1 MAICRGLDCDRE
13 ESASGSITT
22 YVSLSCETK
31 LCLRNLKRTT
41 QQQHHGGQWG
51 NVICSSLHDMKIPSN
66 VRAIPERAFSG
77 CTSLTDV
84 ELSKALEVIGG
95 GSAFF
100 DCTSLLAVKIPP
112 RIPAINQGTFYG
124 CTSLK
129 KAVLNEGLRII
140 DEDAFGKCS
149 TLFGLTIPSPVM

>member
-1 MAICRGLDCDRE
+1 
-13 ESASGSITT
+13 
-22 YVSLSCETK
+22 
-31 LCLRNLKRTT
+31 
-41 QQQHHGGQWG
+41 
-51 NVICSSLHDMKIPSN
+51 MKIPSN